1 MIEEVPMRYAFAI
14 PIQPGQ
20 TEACRAMYTEL
31 AGPRRAEFED
41 MQRRTG
47 VTEEAYWL
55 QTTPQ
60 GDSVIMTSNS
70 DQRDFLALMADP
82 QTDFDRWFRDRIS
95 TIFGFDPAA
104 VAQMGPPP
112 ELLMDWRA

>member
-1 MIEEVPMRYAFAI
+1 MRYAFAI
-14 PIQPGQ
+14 PIRPGQ
-20 TEACRAMYTEL
+20 TESCRGMFAEL
-31 AGPRRAEFED
+31 AGPRRAEYED

-60 GDSVIMTSNS
+60 GDSLIMTSNS
-70 DQRDFLALMADP
+70 DQRDFAALMAAP

-95 TIFGFDPAA
+95 MIFGFDPAA
-104 VAQMGPPP
+104 MAQSGPPP